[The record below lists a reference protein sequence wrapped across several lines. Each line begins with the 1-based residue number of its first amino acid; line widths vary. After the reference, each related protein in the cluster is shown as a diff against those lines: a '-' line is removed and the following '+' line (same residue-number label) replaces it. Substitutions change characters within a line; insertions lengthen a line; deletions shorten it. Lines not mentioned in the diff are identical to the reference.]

1 MMGRSADVAAILCT
15 FSFFALVAYEVTS
28 DDQLC
33 AIGIACALLALVV
46 ISI

>member
-1 MMGRSADVAAILCT
+1 MTGRSAEVATVLCVL
-15 FSFFALVAYEVTS
+15 SFFALVAYGVTS
-28 DDQLC
+28 DGQLC